1 MTLLIAFILIHY
13 AELSA
18 VWYFIAAVVWAVKQF
33 VHYGVLAIIHD
44 NVD

>member
-18 VWYFIAAVVWAVKQF
+18 LWYFIAVNVWAIKQF
-33 VHYGVLAIIHD
+33 VHYGALARIYDCID
-44 NVD
+44 

>member
-18 VWYFIAAVVWAVKQF
+18 VWYFIAANVWAFKQF
-33 VHYGVLAIIHD
+33 VYYGFLAIIHD

>member
-18 VWYFIAAVVWAVKQF
+18 VWYFIAAFVWAVKQF

-44 NVD
+44 SVD

>member
-18 VWYFIAAVVWAVKQF
+18 AWYFTAAVVWTVKQF
-33 VHYGVLAIIHD
+33 VHYGALARIYD
-44 NVD
+44 CVD